1 MKSIKDNLKVQT
13 PKKLYFYCI
22 SLGVFIGLCTVLFSI
37 ILHHLET
44 LILGEFTGISDI
56 NFQNFFIQSLPKLPH
71 WYLIFL
77 PMFGGI
83 LVSVISYFIPEAMG
97 AGTDNMVD
105 VFHNNEGTLAGK
117 NAPAVMATTIAA
129 LSTGASGGKEGPI
142 AVIGGSIGSFFA
154 KWLGQG
160 ARARRTLLLA
170 GTAAGLGAIFRA
182 PLGGALTAVEVLY
195 KEDSES
201 DSLIPCI
208 IASISAYIITIICIP
223 EGGRIIEVDTH
234 IMVLNDYREIIIYAV
249 LGVVCVIFGRLYLWI
264 MELSSSFF
272 SNMSLPK
279 IWHPMIGGLIVG
291 IIGYFV
297 PIALGSG
304 FEHIHDLAVKE
315 IYNAANICKIS
326 VVLGILI
333 LAKMSATSI
342 TVKSGLAGGMFGP
355 SFVIG
360 GFIGALTGT
369 IAEYI
374 FPGIVGST
382 APYIL
387 VGMGSFFAGVAHAP
401 LASLI
406 MMTELTG
413 SYELLPAI
421 LVSISVV
428 IVFTGKK
435 TLYPSQVKN
444 KFISPSHLWDMKIN
458 VLRYIKVKECSKFL
472 RNIAVIDQY
481 FTIEKLEAH
490 SKMNHISD
498 YIIVNKTSQFQG
510 YISLRHINVEDAINQ
525 LVVVANIMDTTI
537 ATCKLS
543 DNLADIL
550 ENILKTDMDKIA
562 VVNDDNL
569 FIGYLRYHDI
579 LHIYTKEV
587 SK

>member
-1 MKSIKDNLKVQT
+1 MGNI
-13 PKKLYFYCI
+13 
-22 SLGVFIGLCTVLFSI
+22 
-37 ILHHLET
+37 
-44 LILGEFTGISDI
+44 TGISDI
-56 NFQNFFIQSLPKLPH
+56 NFQNFSVHSLPKMPH
-71 WYLIFL
+71 WQLIFL
-77 PMFGGI
+77 PVIGGI
-83 LVSVISYFIPEAMG
+83 LVSLISYFTPEAMG

-105 VFHNNEGTLAGK
+105 VFHNNEGTLADK

-208 IASISAYIITIICIP
+208 IASISAYIIAIICIP
-223 EGGRIIEVDTH
+223 DGGRIIEVDTH
-234 IMVLNDYREIIIYAV
+234 IMVLNDYREIAIYAI
-249 LGVVCVIFGRLYLWI
+249 LGVICVMFGQLYLTI
-264 MELSSSFF
+264 MELCTSFF
-272 SNMSLPK
+272 SNLSLPK
-279 IWHPMIGGLIVG
+279 LWHPIIGGLLVG
-291 IIGYFV
+291 VIGYFI

-315 IYNAANICKIS
+315 ICDVPNIVKLS
-326 VVLGILI
+326 VVWGILI
-333 LAKMSATSI
+333 LAKMGATSI

-355 SFVIG
+355 SFVTG
-360 GFIGALTGT
+360 GFVGALTGT
-369 IAEYI
+369 VAKY
-374 FPGIVGST
+374 FSPDIVGSS

-435 TLYPSQVKN
+435 SLYPSQVKN

-458 VLRYIKVKECSKFL
+458 VLRYIKVKNCSKYL
-472 RNIAVIDQY
+472 RNIAVIDRY
-481 FTIEKLEAH
+481 MTIEKLEAH
-490 SKMNHISD
+490 GKENHISD
-498 YIIVNKTSQFQG
+498 YIIVDNTNEFQG
-510 YISLRHINVEDAINQ
+510 CISLRHINVENAINQ
-525 LVVVANIMDTTI
+525 LVVVGNIMDVSI
-537 ATCKLS
+537 PNCKLS

-550 ENILKTDMDKIA
+550 D
-562 VVNDDNL
+562 
-569 FIGYLRYHDI
+569 
-579 LHIYTKEV
+579 IYTNEV